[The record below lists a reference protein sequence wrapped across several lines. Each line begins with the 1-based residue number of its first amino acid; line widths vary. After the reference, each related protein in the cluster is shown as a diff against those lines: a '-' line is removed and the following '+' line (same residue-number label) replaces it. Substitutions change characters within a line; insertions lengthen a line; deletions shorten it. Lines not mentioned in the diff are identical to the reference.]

1 MVLDEKLCDA
11 ADALLKKYFQYY
23 EEQDDGL
30 TREQYKK
37 DESRRN
43 TLEDHEIRS
52 TWRTQAMITNDEFTD
67 VAREFVPNFKG
78 SGEVIVNITN

>member
-1 MVLDEKLCDA
+1 MPKLQEKLKELGPLHPMVLDEKLCDA

-52 TWRTQAMITNDEFTD
+52 T
-67 VAREFVPNFKG
+67 
-78 SGEVIVNITN
+78 